1 MVVNVRHVARKA
13 RVSIGTV
20 SNALNRPEIVAPAT
34 LLRVQQAMDELGF
47 TPNITSRRISSS
59 SAKLLALI
67 LPDVSNPLFTEIA
80 RGAEDAANQNGY
92 SLFLCNHDH
101 SPEKERNYIQTLVGQ
116 NVAGIM
122 IWPTYGKT
130 DNLNFLRSN
139 HIAVTLIDT
148 NRYFDV
154 HCSAKVDCVRG
165 GQVAIQHLVD
175 LGHREITYVYEASIN
190 QFLERREGAKQAA
203 KDHQVALHL
212 IEVPSPTTQGGQEG
226 AKKFLSGKTKST
238 AIFCGNDLIALGFMR
253 GLIESGFRI
262 PEDFS
267 VIGFDDI
274 ELAPNASVPLTTIA
288 QDGYQLGYTATEL
301 AIQECEAPDTHIH
314 QHVLFQ
320 PELVF
325 RSSTAKPA
333 HVREKISV
341 QDLDA
346 IMTSGTG
353 WT

>member
-1 MVVNVRHVARKA
+1 MTVSVRHVARRA

-20 SNALNRPEIVAPAT
+20 SNVLNRPEIVAPAT
-34 LLRVQQAMDELGF
+34 LVRVQQAMDELGF
-47 TPNITSRRISSS
+47 APNITSRRMSFSSS
-59 SAKLLALI
+59 KLLGLV

-80 RGAEDAANQNGY
+80 RGAEDAANQSGY

-154 HCSAKVDCVRG
+154 HCSAKVDGVRG

-175 LGHREITYVYEASIN
+175 LGHREITYVYEPSIN
-190 QFLERREGAKQAA
+190 QFVERGEGAKQAA
-203 KDHQVALHL
+203 KDLGVTLHS
-212 IEVPSPTTQGGQEG
+212 IEVPSPTTHGGKEG
-226 AKKFLSGKTKST
+226 AKRFLSGKAQSS

-253 GLIESGFRI
+253 EMIESGFRI

-274 ELAPNASVPLTTIA
+274 ELAPNAVVPLTSIA

-301 AIQECEAPDTHIH
+301 AIQECESPDTHIH

-320 PELVF
+320 PELVH
-325 RSSTAKPA
+325 RASTAKPA
-333 HVREKISV
+333 HVREKISL
-341 QDLDA
+341 QDLDSIIA
-346 IMTSGTG
+346 GRIGPT
-353 WT
+353 